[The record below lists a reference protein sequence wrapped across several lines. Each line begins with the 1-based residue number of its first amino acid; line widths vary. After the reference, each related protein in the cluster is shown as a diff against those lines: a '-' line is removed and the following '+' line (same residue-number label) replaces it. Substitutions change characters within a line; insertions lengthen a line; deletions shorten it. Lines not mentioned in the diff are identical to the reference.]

1 MAALFPHRGRHPS
14 WARGDLARC
23 VLYVIRLSRPYLG
36 VVWILVSVAF
46 IKKLQLIHIQES
58 VAARLMETSIIFH
71 ENLAALC
78 RNLWRA
84 CPRLNNLS
92 FFEALDHDMG
102 SLSCWKNYL
111 VIQLTK
117 FS

>member
-92 FFEALDHDMG
+92 FFRHWIMIWGVCHVGKL
-102 SLSCWKNYL
+102 LSDSIDK
-111 VIQLTK
+111 I
-117 FS
+117 